1 MEQEEGRRMQPGCSM
16 IVDLLA
22 VLLSN
27 SPELRAAGGRE
38 QRMMRVK
45 KSCFLTEAGVGGQSV
60 LL

>member
-1 MEQEEGRRMQPGCSM
+1 MQPGCSM